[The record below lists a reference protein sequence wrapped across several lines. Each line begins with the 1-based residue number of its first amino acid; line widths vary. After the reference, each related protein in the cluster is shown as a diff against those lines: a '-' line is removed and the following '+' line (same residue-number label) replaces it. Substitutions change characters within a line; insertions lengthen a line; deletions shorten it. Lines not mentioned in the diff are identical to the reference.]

1 MTRALA
7 ALVAGLV
14 AACHGQ
20 TSAAAQRFDAAQA
33 MRWVEYQ
40 VAAGPR
46 APGLPGHR
54 AIAAWLEQQLR
65 ARADSVEVQ
74 AFTHVTVAGDTLHLE
89 NLIARFRPSAP
100 DRVLYV
106 THWDTRP
113 IADSDPDPA
122 KRTQPI
128 PGANDGASG
137 TAMLLEV
144 ADALKQDPPAVGVD
158 LLFVDGEDYGSF
170 TADSLQDVLIGSR
183 YFAQHLP
190 PGYHPLYAVL
200 WDMVGDRDQQFL
212 QEGYS
217 LQGAPEVVERVW
229 SAAEALHLGNVFRP
243 GSWGPITDDH
253 VPLLQAG
260 LRAIDVIDIDYPPHH
275 TMQDTVDKV
284 SPQSLANAGRVALAL
299 LH

>member
-1 MTRALA
+1 MTR
-7 ALVAGLV
+7 VVVV
-14 AACHGQ
+14 AAAVLGVGCRG
-20 TSAAAQRFDAAQA
+20 SASAQRFDAQQA

-54 AIAAWLEQQLR
+54 AVAAWLEQQLR
-65 ARADSVEVQ
+65 VRADTVEIQ
-74 AFTHVTVAGDTLHLE
+74 AFTHVTVSGDTLRLE
-89 NLIARFRPSAP
+89 NIMARFRPADP
-100 DRVLYV
+100 NRVLYL

-113 IADSDPDPA
+113 VADNDPDPA
-122 KRTQPI
+122 KRRLPI

-144 ADALKQDPPAVGVD
+144 ADALHRDPPAVGVD

-170 TADSLQDVLIGSR
+170 TADSLKDVLIGSR
-183 YFAQHLP
+183 YFAAHLRA
-190 PGYHPLYAVL
+190 GYRPLYAVL

-229 SAAEALHLGNVFRP
+229 SAAESLHLGNVFRP

-253 VPLLQAG
+253 VPLLEAG
-260 LRAIDVIDIDYPPHH
+260 IRAIDVIDIDYPAHH

-284 SPQSLANAGRVALAL
+284 SAQSLGNAGRVALAL